1 MERTRN
7 EPSTEQVQLCV
18 VGLSYL
24 EIKEHSYRKYR
35 ILGKY
40 LGVCQRFGDKYS
52 NFVYVDTHGGSGKV
66 LDICKDTLTDGSTLI
81 AAKITPSFPCH
92 VVEIDP
98 EKYSLLEASTKELP
112 NVFPYHKDCNIQI
125 HEILRAIPKGQMFVF
140 CFIDPDGLVYH
151 GKDQSYD
158 ELNWNTVE
166 SIASFPRTELLLNLP
181 LQALMECSGYIRSL
195 PEDPAS
201 KKMEARMSTF
211 FGNTKWQGLDPGDYK
226 GFLKLYISER
236 LKTHYEFLGAI
247 LVRNILRGPQ
257 YYLVYAS
264 KYQKGAE
271 IMRDIMKKEHLDT
284 LGSVPLTKIG
294 YKTDKAWLDA
304 EYPLTSPFI
313 FED

>member
-1 MERTRN
+1 MERTQH
-7 EPSTEQVQLCV
+7 ESPAKQVQLCV

-40 LGVCQRFGDKYS
+40 LGVCQKFGDKYS

-98 EKYSLLEASTKELP
+98 AKYALLQASTRGLP
-112 NVFPYHKDCNIQI
+112 NVTTYCEDCNTEI
-125 HEILRAIPKGQMFVF
+125 HKILAAIPKGRMFVF

-151 GKDQSYD
+151 GKNRSYD
-158 ELNWNTVE
+158 ELSWKTVE
-166 SIASFPRTELLLNLP
+166 SIASFPRTELLVNLP
-181 LQALMECSGYIRSL
+181 LQALMECSGYIHSL
-195 PEDPAS
+195 PDEPAS
-201 KKMEARMSTF
+201 KKMEERMSTLY
-211 FGNTKWQGLDPGDYK
+211 GSPKWQDLAPGDYK
-226 GFLKLYISER
+226 GFLRLYISER
-236 LKTHYEFLGAI
+236 LKAHYEFVGAI
-247 LVRNILRGPQ
+247 LVRNIIRGPQ

-271 IMRDIMKKEHLDT
+271 IMRDVMKKEYVET
-284 LGSVPLTKIG
+284 LGATPLTRMQ
-294 YKTDKAWLDA
+294 YKTDKEWLDA
-304 EYPLTSPFI
+304 EYPLSSPFI